1 MTEMNSGP
9 LSPSGMTMLP
19 GSVLAHTYEI
29 RRLINSGG
37 MGRVYEALNKVT
49 GDTVAVKVI
58 RPELLGDERLRA
70 MFVREAAVLR
80 RIRDEAIVGY
90 EGMFQDEQGRGFLVM
105 NYIHGPSL
113 AEQTS
118 RQKLTEAE
126 ALDLMRRL
134 ASGLETAHAAG
145 ICHRDIS
152 PDNVLL
158 PEGDLARAT
167 LIDFGIAKLVDPEAG
182 TLVGTDI
189 AGKAGYMSPEQL
201 GVFNAEI
208 GPRSDIYSLA
218 LVIAAAVRGA
228 PVDMGTSFADIV
240 EARRRVPPLDGVPI
254 GLRDRLRAM
263 LAPEP
268 GDRPASMTALLED
281 LQQGGSSPAVANT
294 SNARVGNGGIAGP
307 STRPQPRRGR
317 WALVAAAAAI
327 VVAGAGVAYLFLAPP
342 PAPELAVAP
351 AEPPAEAPPDTAP
364 ATLPVMQSA
373 LPPDVPT
380 ATVTQSGS
388 DPLDGVPD
396 AVLSVRVDGLLETRT
411 VASAPLVELPELVH
425 PTSRPEPSP
434 PSGPLA
440 NDEAAATVPVE
451 VPQRTPEPEDLA
463 PVPTPSIAEQQFV
476 VRPAP
481 RPAPTPAE
489 PNRAPPPVAIVEA
502 TRPPVA
508 IVEAARPP
516 VPIVEAPPPTLPTEP
531 LEVALPNPLQ
541 SVLPRGR
548 SRGDKP
554 LAMLSATSE
563 SERCATRSLP
573 YFRLVGSEVSP
584 NEVSPG
590 DRLSHR
596 LVYALCPAPGAGE
609 QRTGVTRKI
618 VRHDN
623 LVVVEETASL
633 AIRPGT
639 WANDDDLML
648 PRMVTPGRYGVETTL
663 SWGDATWTTRAD
675 FVID

>member
-364 ATLPVMQSA
+364 ATLPA
-373 LPPDVPT
+373 LPPDADPDDG
-380 ATVTQSGS
+380 AADAALLARVT
-388 DPLDGVPD
+388 D
-396 AVLSVRVDGLLETRT
+396 LLETGFPCAEIVPSLGENGAVRLAGS
-411 VASAPLVELPELVH
+411 VARQDDTRLLERALADIAGLEGVELAVEPRGDH
-425 PTSRPEPSP
+425 PCGAAALASRGMP
-434 PSGPLA
+434 PSVERLA
-440 NDEAAATVPVE
+440 INKPDRVYHEGDSLIVEIEAAPDRQAHVYL
-451 VPQRTPEPEDLA
+451 DY
-463 PVPTPSIAEQQFV
+463 ID
-476 VRPAP
+476 
-481 RPAPTPAE
+481 
-489 PNRAPPPVAIVEA
+489 
-502 TRPPVA
+502 
-508 IVEAARPP
+508 AAGNVIHLR
-516 VPIVEAPPPTLPTEP
+516 
-531 LEVALPNPLQ
+531 PNPLAEAAGEIARHGVPPEVRR
-541 SVLPRGR
+541 SGVRYYEVVPPFGR
-548 SRGDKP
+548 NLLLLMPADAPLFDNRRPKLEPAGDYLRALEALVAERP
-554 LAMLSATSE
+554 GAIRAGIVELEIEPE
-563 SERCATRSLP
+563 SER
-573 YFRLVGSEVSP
+573 
-584 NEVSPG
+584 
-590 DRLSHR
+590 
-596 LVYALCPAPGAGE
+596 
-609 QRTGVTRKI
+609 
-618 VRHDN
+618 
-623 LVVVEETASL
+623 
-633 AIRPGT
+633 
-639 WANDDDLML
+639 
-648 PRMVTPGRYGVETTL
+648 
-663 SWGDATWTTRAD
+663 
-675 FVID
+675 